1 MVIHVVQPGETL
13 YSLAVEYN
21 VPMSQLALD
30 NGLETPLRLVVGQAL
45 VIRFPQVVHTV
56 QAGESLSSI
65 ARLYRVSLRTLY
77 QNNPILVGQENLWPG
92 ETLVIAYRD
101 EPTES
106 IFVNAY
112 AYPDISDR
120 LLYSTLPFLSYLTP
134 FTYGF
139 TPTGELVV
147 PDDTRLITAAR
158 SRGVAPLM
166 HLSTLTEEGGFSNE
180 LAHLILNDRALQE
193 TVTNNIIA
201 TLRSKGYRGLD
212 VDFEYVFAED
222 AQAYADFL
230 ASLTQRLNPLGYPVI
245 AALAPKTSADQRG
258 LLYEGHDFAAIGAAV
273 NEVLLMTYEWGYTYG
288 PPLAVAPLPNVRA
301 VLDYAVTEMP
311 AEKIFLGV
319 PNYGYDWPLP
329 FIRGETK
336 AQSIS
341 NQRAIELA
349 VQYGVAI
356 QYDETAQSPFFHYTD
371 AGGTA
376 HEVWFED
383 ARSMEAKLRLVAE
396 YGFQGAGFWNLMR
409 PFSQTW
415 LVLDALY
422 DIE

>member
-1 MVIHVVQPGETL
+1 MVIHVVQPGETI

-21 VPMSQLALD
+21 VPMSQIALD

-45 VIRFPQVVHTV
+45 VIRFPQVIHTV

-112 AYPDISDR
+112 AYTDIPHR

-147 PDDTRLITAAR
+147 PDDTRLIAAAR

-201 TLRSKGYRGLD
+201 TLREKGYRGLD

-273 NEVLLMTYEWGYTYG
+273 NEVLLMTYEWHI
-288 PPLAVAPLPNVRA
+288 LAHRP
-301 VLDYAVTEMP
+301 
-311 AEKIFLGV
+311 
-319 PNYGYDWPLP
+319 
-329 FIRGETK
+329 K
-336 AQSIS
+336 ALI
-341 NQRAIELA
+341 
-349 VQYGVAI
+349 
-356 QYDETAQSPFFHYTD
+356 
-371 AGGTA
+371 
-376 HEVWFED
+376 
-383 ARSMEAKLRLVAE
+383 
-396 YGFQGAGFWNLMR
+396 
-409 PFSQTW
+409 
-415 LVLDALY
+415 
-422 DIE
+422 